1 MKRNSKSGEDGF
13 DAWAQTLLRELEQQT
28 PEAIRRQRSSERQE
42 VSVGVTIRPGN
53 ASDRI
58 VLADVEGVTGDIS
71 TGGCRVMT
79 SRPTRVGDVY
89 QLHFAK
95 GELDL
100 PIVYARCLRCRLVRE
115 DAFEAGFVFFE
126 KIVLASTS
134 EGGESGGLL

>member
-1 MKRNSKSGEDGF
+1 MMGNGKTTGGSF

-28 PEAIRRQRSSERQE
+28 PEAIRKQRSSQRQDI
-42 VSVGVTIRPGN
+42 SVAVTIRPGN
-53 ASDRI
+53 ASDRGSR
-58 VLADVEGVTGDIS
+58 ADAEGVTGDVS

-79 SRPTRVGDVY
+79 SRPVLVGDVY

-115 DAFEAGFVFFE
+115 DAFEAGFAFFE
-126 KIVLASTS
+126 KIVLATD
-134 EGGESGGLL
+134 ERDADGGSLL